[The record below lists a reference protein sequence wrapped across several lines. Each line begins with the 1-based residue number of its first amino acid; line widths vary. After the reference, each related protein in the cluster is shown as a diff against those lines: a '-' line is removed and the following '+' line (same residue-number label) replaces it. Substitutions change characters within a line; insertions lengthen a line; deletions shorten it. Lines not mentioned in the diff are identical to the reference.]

1 MAEMDWHRVDLFAPT
16 PEHVLLADTLRAFVA
31 REVEPQ
37 AADHDRSESFNHAL
51 FRRAGDLGLL
61 GITLPEEFGG
71 TDLEATA
78 AVQVFEELSTADPGF
93 ALAVLAH
100 AILFA
105 QNVNVNGDERQRKHV
120 LPRAASGEWI
130 GGVCMTEPEVGTD
143 VLAMRT
149 RARRDGDSYVLDGT
163 KTFITNGGI
172 DENTLGDAFVVYAA
186 TGERSISALLVEK
199 GAEGFRLGQKWKDK
213 LGMRASFT
221 AELVFDGVRVPV
233 ANRLGEEGAGTLA
246 MMRNL
251 EIERLTLAAM
261 SVGIAKRCL
270 RVMIDYANERKTFG
284 VPIREHGQIQ
294 RYIAES
300 YAEYRAARTFV
311 YDVARRLDLSSAD
324 QRIDADATKLFAS
337 QVGKRVADAAIQV
350 LGGNGYMGEYVV
362 ERLWRDAK
370 LLEIGGGT
378 LEAHHK
384 NLTKDLC
391 RDPARVAG

>member
-1 MAEMDWHRVDLFAPT
+1 MTEMDWRRFDLFAPT
-16 PEHVLLADTLRAFVA
+16 PEHVLLADSLREFVS

-51 FRRAGDLGLL
+51 FRRAGELGLL

-71 TDLEATA
+71 ANLEATA
-78 AVQVFEELSTADPGF
+78 AVQVFEALSTSDPGF

-105 QNVNVNGDERQRKHV
+105 QNVNVNGDERQRERV

-130 GGVCMTEPEVGTD
+130 GGVCMTEPEAGTD

-149 RARRDGDSYVLDGT
+149 RARRDGDFYVLDGV

-221 AELVFDGVRVPV
+221 AELVFDGVRVPI

-270 RVMIDYANERKTFG
+270 QVMVEYANERKTFG

-311 YDVARRLDLSSAD
+311 YDVARRMDLASTD
-324 QRIDADATKLFAS
+324 QRIGADATKLFAS

-391 RDPARVAG
+391 RDPSRIAS